1 MELTENDIKRLI
13 QIGYTESDIE
23 WIRKDL
29 SNDHYTYELY
39 RTDNGKK
46 VKDLTAENA
55 IRWVGRK
62 HFVSG
67 IGRACFHHTAV
78 REGKNGRYV
87 LFECHNF

>member
-1 MELTENDIKRLI
+1 MKLTENDIKRLRR
-13 QIGYTESDIE
+13 IGYMDHDIT
-23 WIRKDL
+23 WIEKDL
-29 SNDHYTYELY
+29 YNDRYTYELY

-62 HFVSG
+62 NFLSG

-87 LFECHNF
+87 MFECHNF